1 MQRYMEHSIPISLI
15 AKWGVFLLCLFV
27 SAYARAQENLHPILR
42 NDTVVFTG
50 IVKSKKDQQPLIGA
64 NIKIKGNPNGA
75 VTDVDGAFRI
85 RLTVGKHQIEISYLG
100 YETQRFNI
108 EIFNTSSYTFFLE
121 ESVNL
126 LETVEVSD
134 QGVDRNVRST
144 DISVSRLSV
153 QSIKAL
159 PSLLGEAD
167 VIRGLQTLPGVT
179 TVGEGA
185 TGFNV
190 RGGSIDQN
198 WVLLD
203 DIPLFNTSHLL
214 GLFSVFNP
222 DVVRDVIFYRGG
234 IPATYGGRSS
244 SVLDVRLRD
253 PARDAWKIRGGVGL
267 VSQRLTA
274 EGPIAGKSLTMSIAG
289 RAAFPQYLFSLLADD
304 RLRSTQAGYYDV
316 TGKIKWQP
324 TEHDQLALT
333 AYVSGDLFKM
343 AGDSLTGLEVNASST
358 QFRWYSEGAG
368 LRWSHF
374 FSPRWSAAVVGAI
387 SNYRPKF
394 SIPDDAYA
402 ATYRSGIYYQNGKL
416 EVNHYGDN
424 HEVAAGF
431 SLSNYRI
438 QPGDLQPDNAL
449 SAINPVT
456 LQEEQALEAAAYI
469 NDQWNISERL
479 SLMLGLRYVQ
489 FVNRG
494 SGQVYT
500 YAPGEPRDVLTRVDT
515 IFYGKGETIA
525 QYGGFEPRL
534 ALRWSLSGQSAIK
547 IGLNRMAQ
555 YVTLISNTTAAL
567 PTDRWKLS
575 DQYVKPQVS
584 DQAAIGYFYNSK
596 DNAIETSVEFFYKKQ
611 KNAPDFRSGTS
622 LLLLETPETAILQG
636 DGRAYGVEL
645 MIRKAKGRLNGWVS
659 YTYSQAELLINSPY
673 PEDEAFSGDYY
684 PANFNRPHMLNIA
697 ANYRHSAK
705 VSYAANFV
713 FTSGR
718 PATFPVDKY
727 YVGGVYVP
735 NYVSRNLDLI
745 PAYHRLDL
753 SMTIEPPR
761 KEGRKGQGRWQ
772 ISLYNVYARKNA
784 FSIFF
789 KTRNSS
795 PIRANNSV
803 EAYRLSVL
811 GTIIPAISYE
821 FQF

>member
-1 MQRYMEHSIPISLI
+1 MTQRYMNTPPALFFSRIY
-15 AKWGVFLLCLFV
+15 LLLFCLTGLL
-27 SAYARAQENLHPILR
+27 SARAQETLHPMLR
-42 NDTVVFTG
+42 GDTVVFTG
-50 IVKSKKDQQPLIGA
+50 IVKSKDQQPLIGA
-64 NIKIKGNPNGA
+64 NIKVKGLTTGA
-75 VTDVDGAFRI
+75 VTDTDGAFR
-85 RLTVGKHQIEISYLG
+85 LPLKVGKHQIEISYLG
-100 YETQRFNI
+100 YETARFII
-108 EIFNTSSYTFFLE
+108 EIFNTSSHIFFLE

-126 LETVEVSD
+126 LETIEVSD

-153 QSIKAL
+153 QSIKSL

-253 PARDAWKIRGGVGL
+253 PARDGWKFRGGVGL

-304 RLRSTQAGYYDV
+304 RLRSTQAGYYDL
-316 TGKIKWQP
+316 TGKVKWQP
-324 TEHDQLALT
+324 SDRDQIALT
-333 AYVSGDLFKM
+333 AYFSGDLFKM

-358 QFRWYSEGAG
+358 RFRWYSEGAS

-374 FSPRWSAAVVGAI
+374 FTTQWSTSLVTAV
-387 SNYRPKF
+387 SNYRPNF

-402 ATYRSGIYYQNGKL
+402 ATYRSGLYYKNGKL

-424 HEVAAGF
+424 HEGAAGA
-431 SLSNYRI
+431 SLSTYRI
-438 QPGDLQPDNAL
+438 QPGDLQPDNDL

-479 SLMLGLRYVQ
+479 SLMLGLRYVW

-494 SGQVYT
+494 
-500 YAPGEPRDVLTRVDT
+500 PGHVLRYEPDEPRDALTLTDT
-515 IFYGKGETIA
+515 AFYGKGEA
-525 QYGGFEPRL
+525 LARYGGFEPRL
-534 ALRWSLSGQSAIK
+534 ALRWSLGAQSAIK
-547 IGLNRMAQ
+547 LGVNRMAQ
-555 YVTLISNTTAAL
+555 YVVLISNTTAAL
-567 PTDRWKLS
+567 PTDRWKIS
-575 DQYVKPQVS
+575 DPYVKPLTS
-584 DQAAIGYFYNSK
+584 DQAAIGYFYNAK
-596 DNAIETSVEFFYKKQ
+596 DHTIETSIEFFYKKQ

-622 LLLLETPETAILQG
+622 LLLLDAPETAILQG
-636 DGRAYGVEL
+636 DGRAYGMEL
-645 MIRKAKGRLNGWVS
+645 MIRKLKGRLNGWLS
-659 YTYSQAELLINSPY
+659 YTYSQSELLINSPY
-673 PEDEAFSGDYY
+673 PEDEAFSGAYY

-713 FTSGR
+713 FSSGR

-735 NYVSRNLDLI
+735 NYVSRNLDVI

-761 KEGRKGQGRWQ
+761 KEGRKGQARWQ

-795 PIRANNSV
+795 PIRANNRV